1 MACKVT
7 KAKMSSRAR
16 LSRSRSPERK
26 GVKLH
31 VSNLPIGFPQGQ
43 LITIFSQY
51 GTVGKV
57 RVIRNGPK
65 GFPLRHNCYAFVE
78 MHSKGE
84 ADRAIE
90 ELNKQGWNVSLS
102 NDARG
107 NVKSSTPPR
116 EANETRNLIWSGF
129 LSRSTKHRV
138 GVDIYLLS
146 GDESDFPTHF
156 HHLDISHR
164 AKYSDIPKYTPSMLL
179 LIDASNETQAPEFST
194 YIEYFQ
200 KKERAG
206 IIPLG
211 QADLFILPIGPVSE
225 AYMSG
230 VKKNQM
236 LGVVFRRRVA
246 AMHELK
252 QLLEKRES

>member
-1 MACKVT
+1 
-7 KAKMSSRAR
+7 MSSRSR
-16 LSRSRSPERK
+16 VSRSRSPDRK

-31 VSNLPIGFPQGQ
+31 VSDLPIGFPQGQ

-57 RVIRNGPK
+57 RIIRNGPK
-65 GFPLRHNCYAFVE
+65 GFPLRNKCYAFLE
-78 MHSKGE
+78 MHSKEE

-90 ELNKQGWNVSLS
+90 ELNTQGWNVSLS
-102 NDARG
+102 NDARR
-107 NVKSSTPPR
+107 NSKASSPPR
-116 EANETRNLIWSGF
+116 ETNETRNLIWSGF

-146 GDESDFPTHF
+146 GDESDLPTHY

-164 AKYSDIPKYTPSMLL
+164 AKYSDMPKYSPSMLL
-179 LIDASNETQAPEFST
+179 LIEASNETQAPEFFT

-200 KKERAG
+200 MKERAG
-206 IIPLG
+206 IIALG
-211 QADLFILPIGPVSE
+211 QSDLFILPIGPVSE
-225 AYMSG
+225 TYMTG

-252 QLLEKRES
+252 QLLEKRET